1 MRVHRSTRNGDN
13 VPHLSVAGIET
24 DHGAD
29 ARAAFMKAAWRLVPF
44 VTLGYLLNYMDRNNV
59 GFAALTMNRA
69 TGLTATQFGFGAGI
83 LFFGYSFFEVPSNIA
98 LYRFGARRWIARIM
112 ITWGIVSAAT
122 AFVRGPQSWYALRF
136 LLGVAEAGFF
146 PGITF
151 YLATWFPAEYR
162 ARMLAWFL
170 VAIPASTV
178 VGGPISGLVLE
189 MDGVLGLQGWQWLF
203 ILEGLPAT
211 VMGIAALRILPD
223 RPEDATFLTAEERR
237 VVRDTIESERRERE
251 TRHLMTALKDPRV
264 LLLTVA
270 QFGFTAGSYGVGI
283 WLPQILKEAKLSN
296 ITIGLLTGACYIVAS
311 VAMIVWAARV
321 DRSGKK
327 INNLTLACFVAAV
340 GLVLAIA
347 TTNFWLSLIWITL
360 ALVGITSARAIFWTI
375 PTRFLTGLAA
385 AGGLAFINSVA
396 TLGGFVGPYA
406 MGWLRDATGSFAAG
420 LMAMS
425 GLLVL
430 ATVTSWS
437 LKLCVTQ
444 E

>member
-1 MRVHRSTRNGDN
+1 MRAR
-13 VPHLSVAGIET
+13 P
-24 DHGAD
+24 AD
-29 ARAAFMKAAWRLVPF
+29 AAAFGAGEDAATIEHRAFMKAAWRLVPF
-44 VTLGYLLNYMDRNNV
+44 VTIGYLLNYMDRNNV

-69 TGLTATQFGFGAGI
+69 TGLTATQFGFGAGV
-83 LFFGYSFFEVPSNIA
+83 LFFGYSFFEIPSNIA

-112 ITWGIVSAAT
+112 ITWGLISAAT
-122 AFVRGPQSWYALRF
+122 AFVQGPQSWYVLRL
-136 LLGVAEAGFF
+136 LLGIAEAGFF

-178 VGGPISGLVLE
+178 IGGPVSGLVLQL
-189 MDGVLGLQGWQWLF
+189 DGFAGLAGWQWLF
-203 ILEGLPAT
+203 IIEGLPAT
-211 VMGIAALRILPD
+211 LLGIAALRVLPD
-223 RPEDATFLTAEERR
+223 GPEDARFLSEEERR
-237 VVRDTIESERRERE
+237 LVRARIASERRERE
-251 TRHLMTALKDPRV
+251 TRHLLPALKDPRV
-264 LLLTVA
+264 LILTVA

-283 WLPQILKEAKLSN
+283 WLPQIMKDARLSN
-296 ITIGLLTGACYIVAS
+296 VTIGFVTGACYVVAS

-321 DRSGKK
+321 DRSGRK
-327 INNLTLACFVAAV
+327 IKNLALACFIAAA
-340 GLVLAIA
+340 GLGLAIA
-347 TTNFWLSLIWITL
+347 TANFWLSLFWITV
-360 ALVGITSARAIFWTI
+360 ALSGITSARAIFWTI

-406 MGWLRDATGSFAAG
+406 MGWLRDTTGSFSAG
-420 LMAMS
+420 LMAMA

-430 ATVTSWS
+430 ATVMSWS
-437 LKLCVTQ
+437 LKLFVSQ

>member
-1 MRVHRSTRNGDN
+1 MRAHPADTSTYAPGEDAATTEHR
-13 VPHLSVAGIET
+13 
-24 DHGAD
+24 
-29 ARAAFMKAAWRLVPF
+29 AFIKAAWRLVPF
-44 VTLGYLLNYMDRNNV
+44 VTIGYLLNYMDRNNV

-83 LFFGYSFFEVPSNIA
+83 LFFGYSFFEIPSNIA

-112 ITWGIVSAAT
+112 ISWGLVSAAT
-122 AFVRGPQSWYALRF
+122 AFVQGPQSWYVLRL
-136 LLGVAEAGFF
+136 LLGIAEAGFF

-151 YLATWFPAEYR
+151 YLATWFPAQYR

-178 VGGPISGLVLE
+178 VGGPISGLVLQ
-189 MDGVLGLQGWQWLF
+189 MDGFAGLAGWQWLF
-203 ILEGLPAT
+203 IIEGLPAT
-211 VMGIAALRILPD
+211 LLGIAALRILPD
-223 RPEDATFLTAEERR
+223 RPEDASFLTQEERR
-237 VVRDTIESERRERE
+237 LVRARIDSERRERE
-251 TRHLMTALKDPRV
+251 TRNLLLALKDPRV
-264 LLLTVA
+264 LILTVA

-283 WLPQILKEAKLSN
+283 WLPQIMKDARLTNL
-296 ITIGLLTGACYIVAS
+296 TIGVVTGACYVVAS
-311 VAMIVWAARV
+311 VAMIVWAAWV
-321 DRSGKK
+321 DRSGRK
-327 INNLTLACFVAAV
+327 IKNLTLACLVAAA

-347 TTNFWLSLIWITL
+347 TANFWFSLIWITV
-360 ALVGITSARAIFWTI
+360 ALSGITSARAIFWTI

-406 MGWLRDATGSFAAG
+406 MGWLRDATGSFSAG
-420 LMAMS
+420 LMAMA

-430 ATVTSWS
+430 ATVMSWS
-437 LKLCVTQ
+437 LKLFVTQ

>member
-1 MRVHRSTRNGDN
+1 MRAPS
-13 VPHLSVAGIET
+13 
-24 DHGAD
+24 AD
-29 ARAAFMKAAWRLVPF
+29 ATFGAGEDAATIEHRAFMKAAWRLVPF
-44 VTLGYLLNYMDRNNV
+44 VTIGYLLNYMDRNNV

-69 TGLTATQFGFGAGI
+69 TGLTATQFGFGAGV

-112 ITWGIVSAAT
+112 ITWGLVSAAT
-122 AFVRGPQSWYALRF
+122 AFVRGPQSWYILRL
-136 LLGVAEAGFF
+136 LLGIAEAGFF

-178 VGGPISGLVLE
+178 IGGPVSGLVLE
-189 MDGVLGLQGWQWLF
+189 MDGIAGLAGWQWLF

-211 VMGIAALRILPD
+211 LLGMAALRVLPD
-223 RPEDATFLTAEERR
+223 APEDATFLSDQERR
-237 VVRDTIESERRERE
+237 LVRARIDGERRERE
-251 TRHLMTALKDPRV
+251 RRNLLAALKDPRV
-264 LLLTVA
+264 LILTVA

-283 WLPQILKEAKLSN
+283 WLPQIMKDARLSN
-296 ITIGLLTGACYIVAS
+296 LTIGFLTGACYVVAS

-321 DRSGKK
+321 DRSGRK
-327 INNLTLACFVAAV
+327 IKNLTLACLIAAA
-340 GLVLAIA
+340 GLGLAIA
-347 TTNFWLSLIWITL
+347 TANFWLSLCWITV
-360 ALVGITSARAIFWTI
+360 ALSGITSARAIFWTI

-385 AGGLAFINSVA
+385 AGGLAFINSIA

-406 MGWLRDATGSFAAG
+406 MGWLRDATGSFSAG
-420 LMAMS
+420 LMAMA

-430 ATVTSWS
+430 ATVMSWS
-437 LKLCVTQ
+437 LKLLVTQ